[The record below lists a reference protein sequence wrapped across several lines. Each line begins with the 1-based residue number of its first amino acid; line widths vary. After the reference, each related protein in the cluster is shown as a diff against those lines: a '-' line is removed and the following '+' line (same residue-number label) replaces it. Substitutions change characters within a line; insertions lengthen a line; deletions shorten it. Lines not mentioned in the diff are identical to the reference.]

1 MASRAPKPKTTA
13 EVPENLEQ
21 IERSA
26 REDSVTPMA
35 EVARAALPPPALTL
49 IVTGPQSGRRRAGRA
64 FGPEPVTLNAM
75 DLTQDEI
82 AALQADPALTVQI
95 LAAPY

>member
-1 MASRAPKPKTTA
+1 MATRAPKPKTTA
-13 EVPENLEQ
+13 EVPAVQEPVMAPPLPSD
-21 IERSA
+21 I
-26 REDSVTPMA
+26 A
-35 EVARAALPPPALTL
+35 EVAALPPPALTL